1 MKKNEQLF
9 LELSM
14 SCIQSFIKNAQVHM
28 LAGAEAGGW
37 PGGPRATLDSGKKT
51 FVGTVA
57 HTVA

>member
-28 LAGAEAGGW
+28 LAGAEAGG
-37 PGGPRATLDSGKKT
+37 
-51 FVGTVA
+51 
-57 HTVA
+57 